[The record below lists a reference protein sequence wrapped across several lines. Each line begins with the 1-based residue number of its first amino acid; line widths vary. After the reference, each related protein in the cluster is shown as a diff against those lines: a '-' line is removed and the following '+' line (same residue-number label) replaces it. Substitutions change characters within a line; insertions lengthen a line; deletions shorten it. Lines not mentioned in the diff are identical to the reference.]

1 MPKNIQ
7 ELAYIAQAMLN
18 PKIKSEYVYRFKVS
32 EIRAYSTEPVGWTV
46 GWTVDGECGGTHK
59 SVTIINNPNAVT
71 IMGAKK
77 R

>member
-32 EIRAYSTEPVGWTV
+32 EIRAYSTEAV